1 MAVYPSCFRHL
12 ILLCTVVFVICSQ
25 QSISTVSDA
34 DVITTVGS
42 VKPVSEPITEE
53 NITAG
58 TSSTNETTTETA
70 ITTTTAET
78 CGDTSI
84 IIISET
90 AFPTEI
96 RLSINITTTDNGTFC
111 PFTLLVNCTT
121 INDWSWIISKSA
133 NFEFR
138 LEEPIST
145 VILDHLAKFTNYTC
159 EFQQAGQ
166 LLLFTSFTTSED
178 VPSTPENVTV
188 SAITPTSFNLSWTEP
203 IEVPTVLFGYN
214 ITIQRGDVS
223 SSNHFWSDCF
233 NGTQLFEIY
242 INSSAESL
250 SYNFQNA
257 SADFSYDV
265 SISAWSRIGNGNSTN
280 INISTT
286 SSASESPQN
295 VIKHFS
301 FTNTTRNINMDL
313 SLSWDMP
320 CNTNGPVT
328 YFVIEASSSYLY
340 NSNITSNNT
349 YWTLIEPQTPHNLTI
364 PNLLPASS
372 YHMALYATNLS
383 NSSIP
388 GKNVNPNA
396 PEVGKPLI
404 SARNIT
410 FNWSEPTNNP
420 GNITG
425 YNFNVDSVELGW
437 IQTESCNLENMES
450 RNFKLQDTI
459 ITIAVAPGAIYN
471 VAISANTSMGQGN
484 STNIRVNSSLDQ
496 PELGDITYKI
506 DPYAVDEDLY
516 NVGGVIYFTPGCFNG
531 YFDSYILSLRGERD
545 GYFYNKTTV
554 LMDYKVSEYD
564 FSLRPE
570 HIYTVAVTVK
580 NREFNVTKWTNF
592 SSPAGVPTFNE
603 ESLSTIEINT
613 TTTEASLILRNEYFN
628 SSYGTIRYLA
638 IIISSEN
645 VTAGKTYTWG
655 NESEWPIPGAEAD
668 IYYQA
673 TPKYWQPFE
682 DSDSVV
688 YVIGT
693 DENCEEQTQFCNAPL
708 VADKTYYVFVRV
720 FNSNFYRN
728 TMPII
733 IVTDALSKLGLILGI
748 IAGFL
753 AASIAGFIGFILWR
767 RGIINNTNKRI
778 VEDSSQETESEIS
791 IRNSDRDPLISF
803 FKSENSNSATE
814 IPKSKFIEYVN
825 YLERNPDVLNK
836 QWQDLEIKS
845 LEAYGELKNHFALLP
860 ENKRKNRYG
869 FSKKNQYIATQG
881 PLPHTVRD
889 FWKMIF
895 QENVS
900 MIVMVSRFI
909 ENRKEK
915 CYKYFPNNHETMF
928 IGDDL
933 EVRCCTELYF
943 EIYYDLKQLT
953 VTHMQFMEW
962 PDFDVP
968 DGTSNLLL
976 FCHQMRSRWANE
988 GGLAVVHCSA
998 GVGRTGTII
1007 ATDILTQGLA
1017 TEKSLDVF
1025 NTVLELRK
1033 SRKSMVQS
1041 EKQYMYIY
1049 QLIKSLLEDPIT
1061 EDDDDSNH
1069 LYANITVPSNH
1080 SIAIAESPL

>member
-42 VKPVSEPITEE
+42 VKPVSEPIT
-53 NITAG
+53 
-58 TSSTNETTTETA
+58 
-70 ITTTTAET
+70 
-78 CGDTSI
+78 DTSI

-286 SSASESPQN
+286 SSVDHSR
-295 VIKHFS
+295 VKI
-301 FTNTTRNINMDL
+301 NI
-313 SLSWDMP
+313 
-320 CNTNGPVT
+320 
-328 YFVIEASSSYLY
+328 
-340 NSNITSNNT
+340 
-349 YWTLIEPQTPHNLTI
+349 
-364 PNLLPASS
+364 
-372 YHMALYATNLS
+372 
-383 NSSIP
+383 
-388 GKNVNPNA
+388 
-396 PEVGKPLI
+396 
-404 SARNIT
+404 
-410 FNWSEPTNNP
+410 
-420 GNITG
+420 
-425 YNFNVDSVELGW
+425 
-437 IQTESCNLENMES
+437 
-450 RNFKLQDTI
+450 
-459 ITIAVAPGAIYN
+459 
-471 VAISANTSMGQGN
+471 
-484 STNIRVNSSLDQ
+484 
-496 PELGDITYKI
+496 
-506 DPYAVDEDLY
+506 DEDDEICSDY
-516 NVGGVIYFTPGCFNG
+516 INA
-531 YFDSYILSLRGERD
+531 SYI
-545 GYFYNKTTV
+545 K
-554 LMDYKVSEYD
+554 
-564 FSLRPE
+564 
-570 HIYTVAVTVK
+570 
-580 NREFNVTKWTNF
+580 
-592 SSPAGVPTFNE
+592 
-603 ESLSTIEINT
+603 
-613 TTTEASLILRNEYFN
+613 
-628 SSYGTIRYLA
+628 
-638 IIISSEN
+638 
-645 VTAGKTYTWG
+645 
-655 NESEWPIPGAEAD
+655 
-668 IYYQA
+668 
-673 TPKYWQPFE
+673 
-682 DSDSVV
+682 
-688 YVIGT
+688 
-693 DENCEEQTQFCNAPL
+693 
-708 VADKTYYVFVRV
+708 
-720 FNSNFYRN
+720 
-728 TMPII
+728 
-733 IVTDALSKLGLILGI
+733 
-748 IAGFL
+748 
-753 AASIAGFIGFILWR
+753 
-767 RGIINNTNKRI
+767 
-778 VEDSSQETESEIS
+778 
-791 IRNSDRDPLISF
+791 
-803 FKSENSNSATE
+803 
-814 IPKSKFIEYVN
+814 
-825 YLERNPDVLNK
+825 
-836 QWQDLEIKS
+836 
-845 LEAYGELKNHFALLP
+845 
-860 ENKRKNRYG
+860 G